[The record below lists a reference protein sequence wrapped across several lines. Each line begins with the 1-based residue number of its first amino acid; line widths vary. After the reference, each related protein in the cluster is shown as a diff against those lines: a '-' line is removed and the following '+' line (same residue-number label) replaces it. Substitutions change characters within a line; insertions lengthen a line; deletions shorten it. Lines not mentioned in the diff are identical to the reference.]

1 MSKLQQI
8 TDQASQSQFD
18 KKVLSTVQFLH
29 PYVKHRL
36 YIAIARGILPKNMYS
51 SNGIIDDCI
60 IRLYDE
66 GFDIDADPHLIKLYL
81 FQFIDEH
88 LNALFKKEAF
98 HKNTLSTSALLK
110 KEMESLDESFTVDG
124 DIDYVMNEDLND
136 ISYHQDQNSNA
147 VFVYADK
154 DSVILNAMDVSNQN
168 IKDSK
173 KYIGKFYNWLPLRTA
188 NIVDLYIFGHLSY
201 EDIAKIKQIE
211 VSRVEKIMTQVKLK
225 FRTHLE

>member
-1 MSKLQQI
+1 MSKLQEI
-8 TDQASQSQFD
+8 NNQSAQNQFD
-18 KKVLSTVQFLH
+18 KKVLSTVPYLH

-51 SNGIIDDCI
+51 SNGIIDDSI

-66 GFDIDADPHLIKLYL
+66 GFDIDIEPHLLKLHL
-81 FQFIDEH
+81 FQYIDEH

-98 HKNTLSTSALLK
+98 HKNTLSTSTLLK
-110 KEMESLDESFTVDG
+110 NELEGLDESFTVDG

-136 ISYHQDQNSNA
+136 ISYHQDHNSNE

-154 DSVILNAMDVSNQN
+154 DSVILNAMDVSNKSTKN
-168 IKDSK
+168 SK

-201 EDIAKIKQIE
+201 EDIAKIKKIQ